1 MMIPFLIPVN
11 VNVKAEHHFA
21 FASVRLRSDG
31 IVQINTEEN
40 KLITITETI
49 QIHNKVD
56 ELNHHK
62 PAYILHVPGMHTNAD
77 DETRKYLA
85 SEEGLKNRAALGF
98 VITSFAQRLVGNFFL
113 KINKPKIPVAF
124 FDTQE
129 KAEKWLYKL
138 KEEVMWK

>member
-1 MMIPFLIPVN
+1 MIPFQVPVN

-21 FASVRLRSDG
+21 FASIRLRSDG

-40 KLITITETI
+40 KLMTISETI
-49 QIHNKVD
+49 QIHNKVN
-56 ELNHHK
+56 ELNHNK
-62 PAYILHVPGMHTNAD
+62 PVYILHVPGMHTSAD

-85 SEEGLKNRAALGF
+85 SDEGMKNRAAFAF
-98 VITSFAQRLVGNFFL
+98 VIRSFAQRLVANFFL

-129 KAEKWLYKL
+129 KAEKWLYNL
-138 KEEVMWK
+138 KEEVIWK